1 MPASRAGRA
10 LLVVLVSIAVLLAVL
25 VPPEARAAFGRMA
38 ILVVGIAIATLYLR
52 RSGPVTTST
61 PERFEAE
68 LQRST
73 ESQPVVPGVLA
84 VEMAVRLATA
94 NALDF
99 EVRLK
104 PILRDLAR
112 WRLLGNRGVDMD
124 ARPEAARRLL
134 GEPLARLIEDAP
146 TPPSFEA
153 PGVPLADIEAGLEQ
167 LERI

>member
-10 LLVVLVSIAVLLAVL
+10 LLVVLVSIGVLLAVL
-25 VPPEARAAFGRMA
+25 LPTEARAAFGRTVV
-38 ILVVGIAIATLYLR
+38 LVVGIAIAALYLR

-68 LQRST
+68 LRRST
-73 ESQPVVPGVLA
+73 ESPPVVPGIRA

-94 NALDF
+94 NAQDF

-104 PILRDLAR
+104 PMLRDLAR
-112 WRLLGNRGVDMD
+112 WRLLGNRGVDLD
-124 ARPEAARRLL
+124 ANPDAARRIL

-146 TPPSFEA
+146 TPPSFGA